1 MEANTYSL
9 LSMSQSPKEE
19 ADVLIDMIN
28 IMIHARTGSK
38 KRVEGVQKGQRYQSK
53 GVFS

>member
-9 LSMSQSPKEE
+9 PSMSQSPKEE

-28 IMIHARTGSK
+28 MIHARTGSK

-53 GVFS
+53 GVVS